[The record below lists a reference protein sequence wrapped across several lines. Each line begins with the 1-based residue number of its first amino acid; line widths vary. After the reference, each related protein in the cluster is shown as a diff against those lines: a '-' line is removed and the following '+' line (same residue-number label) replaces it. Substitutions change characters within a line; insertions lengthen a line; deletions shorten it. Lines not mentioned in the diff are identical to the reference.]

1 MPQPRDTQRIAVD
14 AMGGDLGPA
23 EVVEAVKLALAQ
35 RPQLNPITLVGDE
48 AQLAPLL
55 ARTGLRTGDSERLA
69 LLHAP
74 EVITMDDKPVLALRR
89 KKNSSMLRAIE
100 LVKDGAAS
108 VVVSCGNTGALMAGG
123 TLRLRTMQGVARP
136 ALAAVVPRA
145 GGHFVL
151 IDAGANPD
159 AKPEH
164 LLHNAILGSHYYR
177 VRLGHTLHA
186 PNCSERE
193 GSAAKAVLRT
203 SSPRVG
209 LMSIGTEEG
218 KGNALTAEAHTL
230 LRAAH
235 EMGILNYSGQIEGF
249 QVFAEAGGGGVD
261 VVVCDGFVGNIMLKS
276 WESLVKFFSSIIKTE
291 LRANPLRMAG
301 ALMAKGAFTAL
312 KSRIDPDSHSGAPL
326 LGLRGNILKA
336 HGSSKRT
343 SICAA
348 ICAAG
353 EIITADMNQHI
364 EADVQRAAP
373 LLSSSAQARAATA
386 SSGPLS
392 Q

>member
-1 MPQPRDTQRIAVD
+1 MPQPRETQRIAVD

-35 RPQLNPITLVGDE
+35 RPELNPITLVGDE
-48 AQLAPLL
+48 AVLTPLL
-55 ARTGLRTGDSERLA
+55 DRAGLSLGDGENPRLA

-136 ALAAVVPRA
+136 ALGAVVPRA

-159 AKPEH
+159 ARPEH

-177 VRLGHTLHA
+177 VRLGHG
-186 PNCSERE
+186 E
-193 GSAAKAVLRT
+193 
-203 SSPRVG
+203 SSPELPRIG

-218 KGNALTAEAHTL
+218 KGNALTAEAHAL
-230 LRAAH
+230 LRSAH
-235 EMGILNYSGQIEGF
+235 EMGILNYAGQIEGF
-249 QVFAEAGGGGVD
+249 QVFAEEARGSVD

-276 WESLVKFFSSIIKTE
+276 WESLVKFFTSIIKTE

-301 ALMAKGAFTAL
+301 ALMATGAFTAL

-343 SICAA
+343 AICAA

-353 EIITADMNQHI
+353 EIITAEMNQHI
-364 EADVQRAAP
+364 EADVHRAAP
-373 LLSSSAQARAATA
+373 LLSSAAQARATTA
-386 SSGPLS
+386 SAPFS
-392 Q
+392 QQT